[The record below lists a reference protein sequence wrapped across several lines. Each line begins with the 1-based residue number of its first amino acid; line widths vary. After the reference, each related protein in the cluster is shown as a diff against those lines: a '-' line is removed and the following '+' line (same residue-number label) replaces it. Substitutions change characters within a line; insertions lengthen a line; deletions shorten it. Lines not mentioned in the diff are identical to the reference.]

1 MIESI
6 KRALGLDPNERA
18 LKRYGAKVKEINAL
32 EPKISAMSDGD
43 ISSRALEIKELIKNG
58 ADIAEHLVEVFALA
72 REVAKRKI
80 GLRPFDVQLIGAM
93 ALNDG
98 NIAEMKTGEGKTLVA
113 PLAVILNAYKGEG
126 VHVVTVNDY
135 LARRDASWMAPLY
148 NAMGLSVAVIYAF
161 MPQDERKAAYRADI
175 TYGTNSEFGFDYLRD
190 NMVIQADEMVQRGH
204 SFCIVDE
211 VDSILIDEA
220 RTPLIISGPSED
232 DTTAYERADQVAI
245 RLEPFFKDPN
255 EIEVH
260 SFLLDEKD
268 RKEPDA
274 DFTVDEKEK
283 TIVLTSRGIAKC
295 EEILKTPGLFSD
307 IAHADMAH
315 KINQA
320 LKAHHLFKKDVH
332 YVIKD
337 GEIVIV
343 DEFRGRLMF
352 GRRFSDGLHQAIEAK
367 EHVKIGKESQTL
379 ATITIQNYFRMYKK
393 LAGMTGT
400 AATEAE
406 EFKDIYRLGVIVIPT
421 NKPVIRIDSS
431 DQVYR
436 TTQEKFAAV
445 VDEIEKIHSAGR
457 PVLVGT
463 VSVAVSEQV
472 SRLLRARRIPHQ
484 VLNARY
490 HEKESQIVAQ
500 AGRFGAVTVATNM
513 AGRGTDI
520 LLGGNPD
527 FLAREEYRAK
537 NLNPDVDK
545 DKCASILEEKRALC
559 AAEKEK
565 VLALGGLCILG
576 TERHESRR
584 IDNQLRGRSGRQGDP
599 GSSRFYLSLQD
610 DLLRLFGS
618 DRISGMLDKLGME
631 EGEAIEHPLLTKAIE
646 NAQKKVEM
654 MHYDVRR
661 QLLMYDNVMN
671 TQREAVYTERNTILT
686 EEGILDHAK
695 EIAIS
700 NVDDIIDAAYP
711 EDKEANPQLAAMK
724 LRSIY
729 WEGVENPLAGTDDR
743 RNVMPAVEKI
753 KEDIS
758 ARFDERVSMLK
769 TTIAESLFRYIAL
782 QVLDA
787 AWKEHLLGMDVLR
800 QGIGLRAV
808 GQKDP
813 LMEYQFE
820 SFNLFQETMANVR
833 EQITRLFFRVAV
845 VSDEDRIRKAAPGAM
860 NEPEEAP
867 APEPEAK
874 PIADEDADK
883 LAREIA
889 GFGAKPMSRGRY
901 FNTYGA
907 GGERPAPAKSG
918 KKVGRNDPCPC
929 GSGRKYKNCCGRNL

>member
-1 MIESI
+1 MFESL
-6 KRALGLDPNERA
+6 KRAMGLDPNENA
-18 LKRYGAKVKEINAL
+18 LKRYRRKVEEINAL
-32 EPKISAMSDGD
+32 EPKIQAMSDEQ
-43 ISSRALEIKELIKNG
+43 ILARALEIKSDIRGGAELDG
-58 ADIAEHLVEVFALA
+58 HLAEVFAMA
-72 REVAKRKI
+72 REEAKRKL

-93 ALNDG
+93 ALNDA

-113 PLAVILNAYKGEG
+113 PIAVILNAYKGEG

-135 LARRDASWMAPLY
+135 LARRDANWMAPLY
-148 NAMGLSVAVIYAF
+148 AAMGLSVAVIYAF
-161 MPQDERKAAYRADI
+161 MDPEERKKAYRADI

-190 NMVIQADEMVQRGH
+190 NMVLQADEMVQRGH
-204 SFCIVDE
+204 SYCIVDE

-232 DTTAYERADQVAI
+232 DTGAYMKADQIATQLKGV
-245 RLEPFFKDPN
+245 FKDPN

-260 SFLLDEKD
+260 SFLLDDKD
-268 RKEPDA
+268 RPEPDG
-274 DFTVDEKEK
+274 DFVVDEKEK
-283 TIVLTSRGIAKC
+283 TVVLTSKGIAKC
-295 EEILKTPGLFSD
+295 EQLLKTPGLFSD
-307 IAHADMAH
+307 MAHADMAH

-320 LKAHHLFKKDVH
+320 LKAHYLFKKDVH

-367 EHVKIGKESQTL
+367 EHVKVGKESQTL

-406 EFKDIYRLGVIVIPT
+406 EFKDIYHLGVVVIPT
-421 NKPVIRIDSS
+421 NKPVIRRDWP

-436 TTQEKFAAV
+436 TMDEKFTAV
-445 VDEIEKIHSAGR
+445 VEEIEKIHAAGR

-463 VSVAVSEQV
+463 VSVAVSEHV
-472 SRLLRARRIPHQ
+472 SKLLRARRIPHQ

-490 HEKESQIVAQ
+490 HEKESAIVAQ
-500 AGRFGAVTVATNM
+500 AGRFNAVTVATNM

-537 NLNPDVDK
+537 NLDPAK
-545 DKCASILEEKRALC
+545 DAEKCALILEQMKALC

-565 VLALGGLCILG
+565 VLELGGLCILG

-584 IDNQLRGRSGRQGDP
+584 IDNQLRGRAGRQGDP
-599 GSSRFYLSLQD
+599 GSSRFYLSLED

-618 DRISGMLDKLGME
+618 DRIGGMLDKLGME
-631 EGEAIEHPLLTKAIE
+631 KGESIEHPLLTRAIE

-661 QLLMYDNVMN
+661 QLLLYDNVMN
-671 TQREAVYTERNTILT
+671 QQREAVYAERSTILGDP
-686 EEGILDHAK
+686 EILEHAR
-695 EIAIS
+695 EIAVS
-700 NVDDIIDAAYP
+700 NVDDIIDAAFP
-711 EDKEANPQLAAMK
+711 EDKEANPVYAANK
-724 LRSIY
+724 LRGIY
-729 WEGVENPLAGTDDR
+729 WPGIEKALAGADDR
-743 RNVMPAVEKI
+743 RNVMPAVEKM
-753 KEDIS
+753 KEEIS
-758 ARFDERVSMLK
+758 ARFDERVDRLEPAV
-769 TTIAESLFRYIAL
+769 AEGLFRFIAL
-782 QVLDA
+782 HVLDG

-820 SFNLFQETMANVR
+820 SFNLFQETMAHVR
-833 EQITRLFFRVAV
+833 EQITQLFFRVAI
-845 VSDEDRIRKAAPGAM
+845 VSDEDRLRRAAPAAM
-860 NEPEEAP
+860 REHRGSAP
-867 APEPEAK
+867 APSKAAAEELDFNPQN
-874 PIADEDADK
+874 
-883 LAREIA
+883 
-889 GFGAKPMSRGRY
+889 SRGNY
-901 FNTYGA
+901 FANYGA
-907 GGERPAPAKSG
+907 GGERPQPVRV

-929 GSGRKYKNCCGRNL
+929 GSGKKYKNCCGRNL

>member
-1 MIESI
+1 MFESL
-6 KRALGLDPNERA
+6 KRTLGLDPNENA
-18 LKRYGAKVKEINAL
+18 LRRYRKKVEEINAL
-32 EPKISAMSDGD
+32 EPKVQAMSDEE
-43 ISSRALEIKELIKNG
+43 ILARANEIKASIRGGAEL
-58 ADIAEHLVEVFALA
+58 DEHLVEVFALA
-72 REVAKRKI
+72 REEAKRKL

-93 ALNDG
+93 ALNDA

-113 PLAVILNAYKGEG
+113 PIAVILNAYKGEG

-135 LARRDASWMAPLY
+135 LARRDAEWMRPLY
-148 NAMGLSVAVIYAF
+148 RAMGLEVAVIYAF
-161 MPQDERKAAYRADI
+161 MDQDERKRAYQADI

-190 NMVIQADEMVQRGH
+190 NMVIHAEEMVQRGH

-220 RTPLIISGPSED
+220 RTPLIISGPSEE
-232 DTTAYERADQVAI
+232 DTGAYTIADQIATKLKGV
-245 RLEPFFKDPN
+245 FKDPN
-255 EIEVH
+255 EVEMPA
-260 SFLLDEKD
+260 FLLDEKD
-268 RKEPDA
+268 RKEPDG
-274 DFTVDEKEK
+274 DFVVDEKEK
-283 TIVLTSRGIAKC
+283 TVTLTNQGIAKC
-295 EEILKTPGLFSD
+295 EQMLKTPGLFSD
-307 IAHADMAH
+307 MKHADLAH

-320 LKAHHLFKKDVH
+320 LKAHYLFKRDVH

-367 EHVKIGKESQTL
+367 EHVKVGKESQTL

-421 NKPVIRIDSS
+421 NKPVIRKDWP

-436 TTQEKFAAV
+436 TMDEKFAAV
-445 VDEIEKIHSAGR
+445 VEEIERVHAAGR

-463 VSVAVSEQV
+463 VSVAVSEHV
-472 SRLLRARRIPHQ
+472 SKLLRARRIPHQ

-520 LLGGNPD
+520 LLGGNPE

-537 NLNPDVDK
+537 GLDPAKDVE
-545 DKCASILEEKRALC
+545 KCAAILEQMKHLC
-559 AAEKEK
+559 AEEKEK
-565 VLALGGLCILG
+565 VLEQGGLCILG

-584 IDNQLRGRSGRQGDP
+584 IDNQLRGRAGRQGDP
-599 GSSRFYLSLQD
+599 GSSRFYLSLED

-631 EGEAIEHPLLTKAIE
+631 KGESIEHPLLTRAIE

-661 QLLMYDNVMN
+661 QLLLYDNVMN
-671 TQREAVYTERNTILT
+671 TQREAVYTERSTIMT
-686 EEGILDHAK
+686 DPEILPHAK
-695 EIAIS
+695 EIAVS
-700 NVDDIIDAAYP
+700 NVDDIIDIAFP
-711 EDKEANPQLAAMK
+711 EDKEASPTYAVNK
-724 LRSIY
+724 LREVY
-729 WEGVENPLAGTDDR
+729 WPGIEKALAGIDDR
-743 RNVMPAVEKI
+743 RNVQPAVDAI
-753 KEDIS
+753 KEEIS
-758 ARFDERVSMLK
+758 AKFDERVSLLE
-769 TTIAESLFRYIAL
+769 TSVAESLFRFIAL
-782 QVLDA
+782 HVLDG

-820 SFNLFQETMANVR
+820 SFNLFQETMANIR
-833 EQITRLFFRVAV
+833 EQITKLFFRVAI
-845 VSDEDRIRKAAPGAM
+845 VSEEDRLRRAAPTAM
-860 NEPEEAP
+860 REHRGTAP
-867 APEPEAK
+867 APSAAAQEE
-874 PIADEDADK
+874 
-883 LAREIA
+883 L
-889 GFGAKPMSRGRY
+889 GFNPQASRGNY
-901 FNTYGA
+901 FANYSA
-907 GGERPAPAKSG
+907 GGERPAPVHV

-929 GSGRKYKNCCGRNL
+929 GSGKKYKNCCGRNL

>member
-1 MIESI
+1 MFESL
-6 KRALGLDPNERA
+6 KRAMGLDPNENA
-18 LKRYGAKVKEINAL
+18 LKRYRRKVEEINAL
-32 EPKISAMSDGD
+32 EPKIQAMSDEQ
-43 ISSRALEIKELIKNG
+43 ILARALEIKSDIRGGAELDG
-58 ADIAEHLVEVFALA
+58 HLAEVFAMA
-72 REVAKRKI
+72 REEAKRKL

-93 ALNDG
+93 ALNDA

-113 PLAVILNAYKGEG
+113 PIAVILNAYKGEG

-135 LARRDASWMAPLY
+135 LARRDANWMAPLY
-148 NAMGLSVAVIYAF
+148 AAMGLSVAVIYAF
-161 MPQDERKAAYRADI
+161 MDPEDRKKAYRADI

-190 NMVIQADEMVQRGH
+190 NMVLQADEMVQRGH
-204 SFCIVDE
+204 SYCIVDE

-232 DTTAYERADQVAI
+232 DTGAYMKADQIATQLKGV
-245 RLEPFFKDPN
+245 FKDPN

-260 SFLLDEKD
+260 SFLLDDKD
-268 RKEPDA
+268 RPEPDG
-274 DFTVDEKEK
+274 DFVVDEKEK
-283 TIVLTSRGIAKC
+283 TVVLTSKGIAKC
-295 EEILKTPGLFSD
+295 EQLLKTPGLFSD
-307 IAHADMAH
+307 MAHADMAH

-320 LKAHHLFKKDVH
+320 LKAHYLFKKDVH

-367 EHVKIGKESQTL
+367 EHVKVGKESQTL

-406 EFKDIYRLGVIVIPT
+406 EFKDIYHLGVVVIPT
-421 NKPVIRIDSS
+421 NKPVIRRDWP

-436 TTQEKFAAV
+436 TMDEKFTAV
-445 VDEIEKIHSAGR
+445 VEEIEKIHAAGR

-463 VSVAVSEQV
+463 VSVAVSEHV
-472 SRLLRARRIPHQ
+472 SKLLRARRIPHQ

-490 HEKESQIVAQ
+490 HEKESAIVAQ
-500 AGRFGAVTVATNM
+500 AGRFNAVTVATNM

-537 NLNPDVDK
+537 NLDPAK
-545 DKCASILEEKRALC
+545 DAEKCALILEQMKALC

-565 VLALGGLCILG
+565 VLELGGLCILG

-584 IDNQLRGRSGRQGDP
+584 IDNQLRGRAGRQGDP
-599 GSSRFYLSLQD
+599 GSSRFYLSLED

-618 DRISGMLDKLGME
+618 DRIGGMLDKLGME
-631 EGEAIEHPLLTKAIE
+631 KGESIEHPLLTRAIE

-661 QLLMYDNVMN
+661 QLLLYDNVMN
-671 TQREAVYTERNTILT
+671 QQREAVYAERSTILGDP
-686 EEGILDHAK
+686 EILEHAR
-695 EIAIS
+695 EIAVS
-700 NVDDIIDAAYP
+700 NVDDIIDAAFP
-711 EDKEANPQLAAMK
+711 EDKEANPVYAANK
-724 LRSIY
+724 LRGIY
-729 WEGVENPLAGTDDR
+729 WPGIEKALAGADDR
-743 RNVMPAVEKI
+743 RNVMPAVEKM
-753 KEDIS
+753 KEEIS
-758 ARFDERVSMLK
+758 ARFDERVDRLEPAV
-769 TTIAESLFRYIAL
+769 AEGLFRFIAL
-782 QVLDA
+782 HVLDG

-820 SFNLFQETMANVR
+820 SFNLFQETMAHVR
-833 EQITRLFFRVAV
+833 EQITQLFFRVAI
-845 VSDEDRIRKAAPGAM
+845 VSDEDRLRRAAPAAM
-860 NEPEEAP
+860 REHRGSAP
-867 APEPEAK
+867 APSKAAAEELDFNPQN
-874 PIADEDADK
+874 
-883 LAREIA
+883 
-889 GFGAKPMSRGRY
+889 SRGNY
-901 FNTYGA
+901 FANYGA
-907 GGERPAPAKSG
+907 GGERPQPVRV

-929 GSGRKYKNCCGRNL
+929 GSGKKYKNCCGRNL

>member
-1 MIESI
+1 MFESL
-6 KRALGLDPNERA
+6 KRTLGLDPNENTLRRYR
-18 LKRYGAKVKEINAL
+18 KRVEEINAL
-32 EPKISAMSDGD
+32 EPKVQVMSDEA
-43 ISSRALEIKELIKNG
+43 ILARALEIRDLIRGGAELE
-58 ADIAEHLVEVFALA
+58 EHLVEVFALA
-72 REVAKRKI
+72 REEAKRKL

-93 ALNDG
+93 ALNDA

-135 LARRDASWMAPLY
+135 LARRDAEWMRPLY
-148 NAMGLSVAVIYAF
+148 TAMGLDVAVIYAF
-161 MPQDERKAAYRADI
+161 MDQDERKKAYLADI

-190 NMVIQADEMVQRGH
+190 NMVDYAEQMVQRGH
-204 SFCIVDE
+204 SYCIVDE

-220 RTPLIISGPSED
+220 RTPLIISGPSEE
-232 DTTAYERADQVAI
+232 DTGAYTQADQIATKLKGV
-245 RLEPFFKDPN
+245 FKDPN
-255 EIEVH
+255 EVEVS

-268 RKEPDA
+268 RKEPDG
-274 DFTVDEKEK
+274 DFVVDEKEK
-283 TIVLTSRGIAKC
+283 TVTLTGRGIAKC
-295 EEILKTPGLFSD
+295 EQLLKTPGLFSD
-307 IAHADMAH
+307 VRHADMAH

-320 LKAHHLFKKDVH
+320 LKAHYLFKRDVQ

-367 EHVKIGKESQTL
+367 EHVRIGKESQTL

-406 EFKDIYRLGVIVIPT
+406 EFKDIYRLGVVVIPT
-421 NKPVIRIDSS
+421 NRPVIRIDHP

-436 TTQEKFAAV
+436 TMDEKFTAV
-445 VDEIEKIHSAGR
+445 VEEIERVHAEGR

-463 VSVAVSEQV
+463 VSVAVSEHV
-472 SRLLRARRIPHQ
+472 SRMLRAKRIPHQ

-520 LLGGNPD
+520 LLGGNPE

-537 NLNPDVDK
+537 GLDPAK
-545 DKCASILEEKRALC
+545 DAEKCEDILQRMKALC
-559 AAEKEK
+559 AQEKEK
-565 VLALGGLCILG
+565 VLAVGGLCILG

-599 GSSRFYLSLQD
+599 GSSRFYLSLED

-618 DRISGMLDKLGME
+618 DRIGGMLDKIGME
-631 EGEAIEHPLLTKAIE
+631 KGESIEHPLLTRAIE

-661 QLLMYDNVMN
+661 QLLLYDNVMN
-671 TQREAVYTERNTILT
+671 QQREAVYTERSTIMT
-686 EEGILDHAK
+686 DPEILEHAR
-695 EIAIS
+695 EIAVS
-700 NVDDIIDAAYP
+700 NVDDIVDAAFP
-711 EDKEANPQLAAMK
+711 EDREASPSYAVNK
-724 LRSIY
+724 LRDVY
-729 WEGVENPLAGTDDR
+729 WPGLEKHLAGIDDR
-743 RNVMPAVEKI
+743 RNVGPAAEAVKAE
-753 KEDIS
+753 IS
-758 ARFDERVSMLK
+758 SKFDERVSLLEPSV
-769 TTIAESLFRYIAL
+769 AESLFRFIAL
-782 QVLDA
+782 HVLDG

-820 SFNLFQETMANVR
+820 SFNLFQETMAGIR
-833 EQITRLFFRVAV
+833 EQITRLFFRVAI
-845 VSDEDRIRKAAPGAM
+845 VSDEDRLRRAAPTAMREHRGAVSA
-860 NEPEEAP
+860 PSRAAFEES
-867 APEPEAK
+867 
-874 PIADEDADK
+874 
-883 LAREIA
+883 
-889 GFGAKPMSRGRY
+889 GFNPQASRGHVLGA
-901 FNTYGA
+901 YG
-907 GGERPAPAKSG
+907 GGERPQPVHV

-929 GSGRKYKNCCGRNL
+929 GSGKKYKNCCGRNL

>member
-1 MIESI
+1 MFESL
-6 KRALGLDPNERA
+6 KRAMGLDPNENA
-18 LKRYGAKVKEINAL
+18 LKRYRRKVEEINAL
-32 EPKISAMSDGD
+32 EPKIQAMSDEQ
-43 ISSRALEIKELIKNG
+43 ILARALEIKSDIRGGAELDG
-58 ADIAEHLVEVFALA
+58 HLAEVFAMA
-72 REVAKRKI
+72 REEAKRKL

-93 ALNDG
+93 ALNDA

-113 PLAVILNAYKGEG
+113 PIAVILNAYKGEG

-135 LARRDASWMAPLY
+135 LARRDADWMAPLY
-148 NAMGLSVAVIYAF
+148 AAMGLSVAVIYAF
-161 MPQDERKAAYRADI
+161 MDPEDRKKAYRADI

-190 NMVIQADEMVQRGH
+190 NMVLQADEMVQRGH
-204 SFCIVDE
+204 SYCIVDE

-232 DTTAYERADQVAI
+232 DTGAYMKADQIATQLKGV
-245 RLEPFFKDPN
+245 FKDPN

-260 SFLLDEKD
+260 SFLLDDKD
-268 RKEPDA
+268 RPEPDG
-274 DFTVDEKEK
+274 DFVVDEKEK
-283 TIVLTSRGIAKC
+283 TVVLTSKGIAKC
-295 EEILKTPGLFSD
+295 EQLLKTPGLFSD
-307 IAHADMAH
+307 MAHADMAH

-320 LKAHHLFKKDVH
+320 LKAHYLFKKDVH

-367 EHVKIGKESQTL
+367 EHVKVGKESQTL

-406 EFKDIYRLGVIVIPT
+406 EFKDIYHLGVVVIPT
-421 NKPVIRIDSS
+421 NKPVIRRDWP

-436 TTQEKFAAV
+436 TMDEKFTAV
-445 VDEIEKIHSAGR
+445 VEEIEKIHAAGR

-463 VSVAVSEQV
+463 VSVAVSEHV
-472 SRLLRARRIPHQ
+472 SKLLRARRIPHQ

-490 HEKESQIVAQ
+490 HEKESAIVAQ
-500 AGRFGAVTVATNM
+500 AGRFNAVTVATNM

-537 NLNPDVDK
+537 NLDPAK
-545 DKCASILEEKRALC
+545 DAEKCALILEQMKALC

-565 VLALGGLCILG
+565 VLELGGLCILG

-584 IDNQLRGRSGRQGDP
+584 IDNQLRGRAGRQGDP
-599 GSSRFYLSLQD
+599 GSSRFYLSLED

-618 DRISGMLDKLGME
+618 DRIGGMLDKLGME
-631 EGEAIEHPLLTKAIE
+631 KGESIEHPLLTRAIE

-661 QLLMYDNVMN
+661 QLLLYDNVMN
-671 TQREAVYTERNTILT
+671 QQREAVYAERSTILGDP
-686 EEGILDHAK
+686 EILEHAR
-695 EIAIS
+695 EIAVS
-700 NVDDIIDAAYP
+700 NVDDIIDAAFP
-711 EDKEANPQLAAMK
+711 EDKEANPVYAANK
-724 LRSIY
+724 LRGIY
-729 WEGVENPLAGTDDR
+729 WPGIEKALAGADDR
-743 RNVMPAVEKI
+743 RNVMPAVEKM
-753 KEDIS
+753 KEEIS
-758 ARFDERVSMLK
+758 ARFDERVDRLEPAV
-769 TTIAESLFRYIAL
+769 AEGLFRFIAL
-782 QVLDA
+782 HVLDG

-820 SFNLFQETMANVR
+820 SFNLFQETMAHVR
-833 EQITRLFFRVAV
+833 EQITQLFFRVAI
-845 VSDEDRIRKAAPGAM
+845 VSDEDRLRRAAPAAM
-860 NEPEEAP
+860 REHRGSAP
-867 APEPEAK
+867 APSKVAAEELDFNPQN
-874 PIADEDADK
+874 
-883 LAREIA
+883 
-889 GFGAKPMSRGRY
+889 SRGNY
-901 FNTYGA
+901 FANYGA
-907 GGERPAPAKSG
+907 GGERPQPVRV

-929 GSGRKYKNCCGRNL
+929 GSGKKYKNCCGRNL

>member
-1 MIESI
+1 MFESL
-6 KRALGLDPNERA
+6 KRTLGLDPNENTLR
-18 LKRYGAKVKEINAL
+18 RYRRRVEEINAL
-32 EPKISAMSDGD
+32 ESRVAAMSDEA
-43 ISSRALEIKELIKNG
+43 ILARALEIKESIRAG
-58 ADIAEHLVEVFALA
+58 AELDGHLAEVFALA
-72 REVAKRKI
+72 REEAKRTL

-93 ALNDG
+93 ALNDA

-135 LARRDASWMAPLY
+135 LARRDAEWMRPLY
-148 NAMGLSVAVIYAF
+148 RAMGLEVAVIYAF
-161 MPQDERKAAYRADI
+161 MDQDERKKAYRADI

-190 NMVIQADEMVQRGH
+190 NMVIQPDEMVQRGH
-204 SFCIVDE
+204 SYCIVDE

-232 DTTAYERADQVAI
+232 DTGAYALADQIASK
-245 RLEPFFKDPN
+245 LEGVFKDPN

-268 RKEPDA
+268 RKEPDG
-274 DFTVDEKEK
+274 DFEVDEKEK
-283 TIVLTSRGIAKC
+283 TVTLTSRGIAKC
-295 EEILKTPGLFSD
+295 ERLLKTPGLFSD
-307 IAHADMAH
+307 IRHADMAH

-320 LKAHHLFKKDVH
+320 LKARYLFKRDVH

-367 EHVKIGKESQTL
+367 ERVKIGKESQTL
-379 ATITIQNYFRMYKK
+379 ATITIQNYFRMYAK

-406 EFKDIYRLGVIVIPT
+406 EFKDIYRLGVVVIPT
-421 NKPVIRIDSS
+421 NKPVIRVDYP

-436 TTQEKFAAV
+436 TMDEKYAAV
-445 VDEIEKIHSAGR
+445 ADEIERVHSLGR

-463 VSVAVSEQV
+463 VSVAASEHV
-472 SRLLRARRIPHQ
+472 SRMLRARRIPHQ

-520 LLGGNPD
+520 LLGGNPE
-527 FLAREEYRAK
+527 FLAREEFRSKGLDPAK
-537 NLNPDVDK
+537 DAE
-545 DKCASILEEKRALC
+545 KCAQILRRMKDLC
-559 AAEKEK
+559 AGEKEK

-584 IDNQLRGRSGRQGDP
+584 IDNQLRGRAGRQGDP
-599 GSSRFYLSLQD
+599 GSTRFYLSLED

-618 DRISGMLDKLGME
+618 DRIGGMLDKLGME
-631 EGEAIEHPLLTKAIE
+631 KGESIEHPLLTRAIE

-654 MHYDVRR
+654 MHYDIRR
-661 QLLMYDNVMN
+661 QLLLYDNVMN
-671 TQREAVYTERNTILT
+671 QQREAVYAERSTIMT
-686 EEGILDHAK
+686 DPEILEHAR
-695 EIAIS
+695 EIAVG
-700 NVDDIIDAAYP
+700 NVDDIIDAAFP
-711 EDKEANPQLAAMK
+711 EDREASPASAAGK
-724 LRSIY
+724 LRDVY
-729 WEGVENPLAGTDDR
+729 WPGVEKPLAGIDDR
-743 RNVMPAVEKI
+743 RNVAPAAETI
-753 KEDIS
+753 KADIS
-758 ARFDERVSMLK
+758 ARFDERVSLLEPAV
-769 TTIAESLFRYIAL
+769 AESLFRFIAL
-782 QVLDA
+782 HVLDG

-808 GQKDP
+808 GQRDP

-820 SFNLFQETMANVR
+820 SFNLFQETMANIR
-833 EQITRLFFRVAV
+833 EQITRLFFRVAI
-845 VSDEDRIRKAAPGAM
+845 VSDEDRLRRAAPTAVREHRGAS
-860 NEPEEAP
+860 P
-867 APEPEAK
+867 APSPDVRREPGFD
-874 PIADEDADK
+874 P
-883 LAREIA
+883 REPR
-889 GFGAKPMSRGRY
+889 GRQFGAYPD
-901 FNTYGA
+901 
-907 GGERPAPAKSG
+907 GGERPRPVHV
-918 KKVGRNDPCPC
+918 KKIGRNDPCPC
-929 GSGRKYKNCCGRNL
+929 GSGKKYKNCCGRNL

>member
-1 MIESI
+1 MFESL
-6 KRALGLDPNERA
+6 KRAMGLDPNENA
-18 LKRYGAKVKEINAL
+18 LKRYRRKVEEINAL
-32 EPKISAMSDGD
+32 EPRIQALSDEQILG
-43 ISSRALEIKELIKNG
+43 RALEIKADIQNG
-58 ADIAEHLVEVFALA
+58 AGLDGHLAEVFAMA
-72 REVAKRKI
+72 REEAKRKL

-93 ALNDG
+93 ALNDA

-113 PLAVILNAYKGEG
+113 PIAVILNAYKGEG

-135 LARRDASWMAPLY
+135 LARRDANWMAPLY
-148 NAMGLSVAVIYAF
+148 AAMGLSVAVIYAF
-161 MPQDERKAAYRADI
+161 MDPEERKKAYRADI

-190 NMVIQADEMVQRGH
+190 NMVLQADEMVQRGH
-204 SFCIVDE
+204 SYCIVDE

-232 DTTAYERADQVAI
+232 DTGAYMKADQIATQLKGV
-245 RLEPFFKDPN
+245 FKDPN

-260 SFLLDEKD
+260 SFLLDDKD
-268 RKEPDA
+268 RPEPDG
-274 DFTVDEKEK
+274 DFVVDEKEK
-283 TIVLTSRGIAKC
+283 TVVLTSKGIAKC
-295 EEILKTPGLFSD
+295 EQLLKTPGLFSD
-307 IAHADMAH
+307 MAHADMAH

-320 LKAHHLFKKDVH
+320 LKAHYLFKKDVH

-367 EHVKIGKESQTL
+367 EHVKVGKESQTL

-406 EFKDIYRLGVIVIPT
+406 EFKDIYHLGVVVIPT
-421 NKPVIRIDSS
+421 NKPVIRKDWP

-436 TTQEKFAAV
+436 TMDEKFAAV
-445 VDEIEKIHSAGR
+445 VEEIEKIHAAGR

-463 VSVAVSEQV
+463 VSVAVSEHV

-490 HEKESQIVAQ
+490 HEKESAIVAQ
-500 AGRFGAVTVATNM
+500 AGRFNAVTVATNM

-537 NLNPDVDK
+537 NLDPAK
-545 DKCASILEEKRALC
+545 DAEKCVAILEQMKVLC

-565 VLALGGLCILG
+565 VLELGGLCILG

-584 IDNQLRGRSGRQGDP
+584 IDNQLRGRAGRQGDP
-599 GSSRFYLSLQD
+599 GSSRFYLSLED

-618 DRISGMLDKLGME
+618 DRIGGMLDKLGME
-631 EGEAIEHPLLTKAIE
+631 KGESIEHPLLTRAIE

-661 QLLMYDNVMN
+661 QLLLYDNVMN
-671 TQREAVYTERNTILT
+671 QQREAVYAERSTILGDP
-686 EEGILDHAK
+686 EILEHAR
-695 EIAIS
+695 EIAVS
-700 NVDDIIDAAYP
+700 NVDDIIDAAFP
-711 EDKEANPQLAAMK
+711 EDKEANPVYAANK
-724 LRSIY
+724 LRGIY
-729 WEGVENPLAGTDDR
+729 WPGIEKALAGADDR
-743 RNVMPAVEKI
+743 RNVMPAAEKM
-753 KEDIS
+753 KEEVS
-758 ARFDERVSMLK
+758 ARFDERVDKLEPAV
-769 TTIAESLFRYIAL
+769 AEGLFRFIAL
-782 QVLDA
+782 HVLDG

-820 SFNLFQETMANVR
+820 SFNLFQETMAHVR
-833 EQITRLFFRVAV
+833 EQITQLFFRVAI
-845 VSDEDRIRKAAPGAM
+845 VSDEDRLRRAAPAAM
-860 NEPEEAP
+860 REHRGSAP
-867 APEPEAK
+867 APSKA
-874 PIADEDADK
+874 AAED
-883 LAREIA
+883 L
-889 GFGAKPMSRGRY
+889 GFNPQNSRGSY
-901 FNTYGA
+901 FANYNT
-907 GGERPAPAKSG
+907 GGERPQPVRV

-929 GSGRKYKNCCGRNL
+929 GSGKKYKNCCGRNL